1 MKEWY
6 SISELLA
13 AGLTNF
19 PSSDKG
25 ITKKANR
32 ENWRKRQRKG
42 VKGKTFEYHVSSMPS
57 FVQEALC
64 GKLIEPKEWFTAF
77 ELVGVDG
84 LPTLP
89 SNVTRLATKN
99 GWLSRQ
105 VKGKRG
111 VAFEYH
117 YSALPFEVQQA
128 LSFIGT
134 SEKEWFSA
142 NELVG
147 LRGLPATPQGI
158 NKKARTQH
166 WEKRSKNGVQGRA
179 IEYHYSSL
187 PEDVQQA
194 LSIVGISEIDLLIH
208 YFNTSSLEGKKAIMA
223 TAKAM
228 VNLND

>member
-57 FVQEALC
+57 FVQETLC
-64 GKLIEPKEWFTAF
+64 GKLIEPKEWF
-77 ELVGVDG
+77 
-84 LPTLP
+84 
-89 SNVTRLATKN
+89 
-99 GWLSRQ
+99 
-105 VKGKRG
+105 
-111 VAFEYH
+111 
-117 YSALPFEVQQA
+117 
-128 LSFIGT
+128 
-134 SEKEWFSA
+134 SA
-142 NELVG
+142 NELVE

-166 WEKRSKNGVQGRA
+166 REKRSKNGVQGRA

-228 VNLND
+228 ANLND